1 MDAPRP
7 HRPVS
12 SEFRVWFQTR
22 RSHDHERRAH
32 GGYAESS
39 VKASSSSWLP
49 DGSWD
54 STCLRAWAQTPF
66 SAHGFWAP
74 RTLGHETVGRGLER
88 GARALLVSASRLFH
102 GGKRTSPAV
111 SHRASRRLLLTCSC
125 AHRRERGDVGDA
137 RLADDDASGV
147 PGSVLAMHSL
157 SFLLAW

>member
-1 MDAPRP
+1 MTKFLREGRRESCMDGAAMDAPRP
-7 HRPVS
+7 HHPVS

-49 DGSWD
+49 YGLWD

-66 SAHGFWAP
+66 SAHGFWPP

-88 GARALLVSASRLFH
+88 RARAPSPRLGVASFPWGQVDKPCRFPSRVSA
-102 GGKRTSPAV
+102 TV
-111 SHRASRRLLLTCSC
+111 
-125 AHRRERGDVGDA
+125 
-137 RLADDDASGV
+137 AD
-147 PGSVLAMHSL
+147 L
-157 SFLLAW
+157 

>member
-49 DGSWD
+49 DGFWD

-66 SAHGFWAP
+66 SAHGFWPP

-88 GARALLVSASRLFH
+88 RARAPSPRLGVASFPWGQVDKPCRFPSRVSA
-102 GGKRTSPAV
+102 TV
-111 SHRASRRLLLTCSC
+111 
-125 AHRRERGDVGDA
+125 
-137 RLADDDASGV
+137 AD
-147 PGSVLAMHSL
+147 L
-157 SFLLAW
+157 